1 MKDSIEIGRGRMK
14 ALDAMQQGASVL
26 WLVRSGN
33 ASDWTSLCRWFGLT
47 PADFR
52 NRTAK
57 NYLWDTVE
65 ALERAELLIVDR
77 HGKLHD
83 PSEATLSVAA
93 NWNQIQ
99 SALGFSLT
107 DLAQYTPGRSLV
119 VNPWF
124 GADHRQAPDLDVFV
138 AMPFLPELKPIYD
151 NHICSVAGALSLSV
165 ARADDFFGTAA
176 VISDV
181 WAAINSAR
189 LVIADCTGRNPNVFY
204 EMGIAHTLG
213 KPVALITQRSGDVP
227 FDIQYIRYIEYE
239 YPCGMQE
246 FESRLTQ
253 TLVKELEIET
263 SPKESER

>member
-14 ALDAMQQGASVL
+14 SLDAMQQGASVL

-47 PADFR
+47 PDDFR
-52 NRTAK
+52 SRTAK
-57 NYLWDTVE
+57 NCLWDTVE
-65 ALERAELLIVDR
+65 ALERAHLLIVDR

-83 PSEATLSVAA
+83 PSDATLSVAA
-93 NWNQIQ
+93 SWNQIQ

-107 DLAQYTPGRSLV
+107 DLAQYTRGRSLV

-124 GADHRQAPDLDVFV
+124 GVDHRQVPDLDVFV

-151 NHICSVAGALSLSV
+151 NHICSVARALNLSV
-165 ARADDFFGTAA
+165 ARADDFFGATA

-181 WAAINSAR
+181 WAAISSAR

-213 KPVALITQRSGDVP
+213 KPVVLITQRREDVP
-227 FDIQYIRYIEYE
+227 FDIQHIRYIQYE
-239 YPCGMQE
+239 YPYGMQE
-246 FESRLTQ
+246 LESRLTQ
-253 TLVKELEIET
+253 TLINELEIET
-263 SPKESER
+263 SPREAVR